1 MPLKKYEDFL
11 DMNIKDLQ
19 DYLAVRGLNTS
30 ARKIE
35 LIARA
40 FAAFELKIEI
50 KSTSEDQRKSLAT
63 KYLQNIKDLSLSD
76 QKTIEENKQLDNITK
91 WPMITMGNIVLYVP
105 QHKDFNTDYTGKY
118 KDQKAYSYF
127 DSGFV
132 GLVLVYEPKL
142 AKKKKIFY
150 VYCKATASQATHEQK
165 SLWIIIKKI
174 DEKGSNIISAW
185 CSCIIVR
192 RGY

>member
-91 WPMITMGNIVLYVP
+91 WPMITMGNIVSYVP

-118 KDQKAYSYF
+118 KDQKA
-127 DSGFV
+127 
-132 GLVLVYEPKL
+132 
-142 AKKKKIFY
+142 
-150 VYCKATASQATHEQK
+150 
-165 SLWIIIKKI
+165 
-174 DEKGSNIISAW
+174 
-185 CSCIIVR
+185 
-192 RGY
+192 

>member
-35 LIARA
+35 LIAR
-40 FAAFELKIEI
+40 FFVAFELKIEI

-63 KYLQNIKDLSLSD
+63 KYLQNIKDLSLPD
-76 QKTIEENKQLDNITK
+76 QNKIEENKQLNNITK
-91 WPMITMGNIVLYVP
+91 WPMITMGDIVSYVP
-105 QHKDFNTDYTGKY
+105 QDKDFNTDYTGKY

-132 GLVLVYEPKL
+132 GPVLVYEPKL
-142 AKKKKIFY
+142 AKKKEIIY

-185 CSCIIVR
+185 CSCVIVC
-192 RGY
+192 RGC